1 MSLLSQNA
9 IAALLVFAVLSDT
22 PALLAQQRV
31 SSAPQSSS
39 FSGVWVELR
48 PASGPAMRLKLTQTG
63 SQVQVRLSYRDSFP
77 DRAFAVA
84 AIENDKVTW
93 TAAMSCAVQF
103 RSTGYNYDNPG
114 IYTVTLSLGK
124 PIVVGDPR
132 PSLLYIQ
139 EFQWNAPC
147 GGHPIGT
154 ERIQKILTRQ

>member
-1 MSLLSQNA
+1 MTLPSQNA

-22 PALLAQQRV
+22 PALLAQQRI
-31 SSAPQSSS
+31 SSEPQSPS
-39 FSGVWVELR
+39 FSGIWVELR
-48 PASGPAMRLKLTQTG
+48 PASGPAMRLRLTQTR

-77 DRAFAVA
+77 DRVFGVA
-84 AIENDKVTW
+84 TLEDDRATW
-93 TAAMSCAVQF
+93 TAPMSCAVQF
-103 RSTGYNYDNPG
+103 RSLGYNYDNPG
-114 IYTVTLSLGK
+114 IDTVALSLGK
-124 PIVVGDPR
+124 PIVVGDLR